1 MDKFRECRRECLRVL
16 VLLTLEVSWGWE
28 EPFKLGTDN
37 ESWVWVW
44 AEEGAV
50 VGNNESILPLPFPI
64 EAVLTCCPGKA
75 GESGE
80 DNEGANDDTDP
91 PPLEWER
98 ACPNEVERNGDEGD
112 KGPGRGDSAP

>member
-1 MDKFRECRRECLRVL
+1 MLG
-16 VLLTLEVSWGWE
+16 VSWEWE
-28 EPFKLGTDN
+28 ESFKLGTDN

-44 AEEGAV
+44 VWAEEGAI

-64 EAVLTCCPGKA
+64 FPIEAVLTCCPGKL

-80 DNEGANDDTDP
+80 DNEGANDDTEL

-98 ACPNEVERNGDEGD
+98 ACPNEAERNEDEGD
-112 KGPGRGDSAP
+112 KGPGPGRGESAP

>member
-1 MDKFRECRRECLRVL
+1 VL
-16 VLLTLEVSWGWE
+16 VLLALEISWEWE
-28 EPFKLGTDN
+28 EPFTLGTDN
-37 ESWVWVW
+37 ESWMWVW

-50 VGNNESILPLPFPI
+50 EGNNASILPLPFPIFPI
-64 EAVLTCCPGKA
+64 EAVLTCCPEKP

-80 DNEGANDDTDP
+80 DNEGVNDDTEP

-98 ACPNEVERNGDEGD
+98 ACPDEDERSEDEGD